1 MALFLECHFIKKGVL
16 ILAIYKR
23 IVLKISGESLAGDK
37 ASGSIL
43 DISILNDYAR
53 VIKELVN
60 EGVQVSIVVGA
71 GNIWRG
77 KIAENMGMD
86 RATGDYMG
94 MLGTIMNALAIQN
107 ILEQDDVKTRVMTSL
122 PINAV
127 AEPYI
132 RRKAITHL
140 ENGYVVIFGGGT
152 GNPFFS
158 TDTAAALRAS
168 EIGAEVILMAKNG
181 VAGVYSADPKTNK
194 DAILYSQIT
203 YIDVIQQ
210 QLKVMDTTAVSLCM
224 DNNISIVVFNMSDT
238 NNLIRVINGEKI
250 GTTIR
255 KEF

>member
-1 MALFLECHFIKKGVL
+1 MAN
-16 ILAIYKR
+16 YKR

-37 ASGSIL
+37 SSGSIL
-43 DISILNDYAR
+43 DISILNNYAK
-53 VIKELVN
+53 VIKKLVDD
-60 EGVQVSIVVGA
+60 GIQVSIVVGA

-86 RATGDYMG
+86 RGTADYMG

-107 ILEQDDVKTRVMTSL
+107 ILEQNDVQTRVMTSL
-122 PINAV
+122 PIDAV

-132 RRKAITHL
+132 RRKAIHHL
-140 ENGYVVIFGGGT
+140 DKGYVVIFGGGT

-168 EIGAEVILMAKNG
+168 EINADVILMAKNG
-181 VAGVYSADPKTNK
+181 ADGVYSADPKLDKN
-194 DAILYSQIT
+194 AILYDHIT
-203 YIDVIQQ
+203 YLDVIQK

-224 DNNISIVVFNMSDT
+224 ENNIDLIVFNMNDT
-238 NNLIRVINGEKI
+238 NNLIRAINGEKI
-250 GTTIR
+250 GTIIR

>member
-1 MALFLECHFIKKGVL
+1 M
-16 ILAIYKR
+16 AIYKR

-37 ASGSIL
+37 TNGSIL
-43 DISILNDYAR
+43 DISILNEYAR
-53 VIKELVN
+53 VIKKLVS

-77 KIAENMGMD
+77 KIAEQMGMD

-107 ILEQDDVKTRVMTSL
+107 ILEQNEVKTRVMTSL

-140 ENGYVVIFGGGT
+140 EKGYVVIFGGGT

-158 TDTAAALRAS
+158 TDTAASLRAS

-181 VAGVYSADPKTNK
+181 VDGVYSADPKTNK
-194 DAILYSQIT
+194 DAILYSQIS
-203 YIDVIQQ
+203 YLDVIQQ

-224 DNNISIVVFNMSDT
+224 DNNIDIVVFNMNDSE
-238 NNLIRVINGEKI
+238 NLIRVINGEKI

>member
-1 MALFLECHFIKKGVL
+1 M
-16 ILAIYKR
+16 AIYKR

-37 ASGSIL
+37 ANGSIL
-43 DISILNDYAR
+43 DISILNEYAR
-53 VIKELVN
+53 VIKKLVN

-77 KIAENMGMD
+77 KIAEQMGMD

-107 ILEQDDVKTRVMTSL
+107 ILEQNEVKTRVMTSL

-140 ENGYVVIFGGGT
+140 EKGYVVIFGGGT

-158 TDTAAALRAS
+158 TDTAASLRAS

-181 VAGVYSADPKTNK
+181 VDGVYSADPKTNK
-194 DAILYSQIT
+194 DAILYSQIS
-203 YIDVIQQ
+203 YLDVIQQ

-224 DNNISIVVFNMSDT
+224 DNNIDIVVFNMSDSE
-238 NNLIRVINGEKI
+238 NLIRVINGDKI

>member
-1 MALFLECHFIKKGVL
+1 MT
-16 ILAIYKR
+16 IYKR

-37 ASGSIL
+37 ANGSIL
-43 DISILNDYAR
+43 DISILNDYAK

-107 ILEQDDVKTRVMTSL
+107 ILEQNDVKTRVMTSL

-140 ENGYVVIFGGGT
+140 EKGYVVIFGGGT

-181 VAGVYSADPKTNK
+181 VAGVYSADPKVNK

-224 DNNISIVVFNMSDT
+224 DNNIDIVVFNMSDT

>member
-1 MALFLECHFIKKGVL
+1 M
-16 ILAIYKR
+16 AIYKR

-37 ASGSIL
+37 ANGSIL
-43 DISILNDYAR
+43 DISILNDYAK

-107 ILEQDDVKTRVMTSL
+107 ILEQNDVKTRVMTSL

-140 ENGYVVIFGGGT
+140 EKGYVVIFGGGT

-181 VAGVYSADPKTNK
+181 VAGVYSADPKVNK

-224 DNNISIVVFNMSDT
+224 DNNIDIVVFNMSDT
-238 NNLIRVINGEKI
+238 SNLIRVINGEKI
-250 GTTIR
+250 GSTIR

>member
-1 MALFLECHFIKKGVL
+1 M
-16 ILAIYKR
+16 AIYKR

-37 ASGSIL
+37 SSIL
-43 DISILNDYAR
+43 DISILNNYAK
-53 VIKELVN
+53 VIKKLVDD
-60 EGVQVSIVVGA
+60 GVQISIVVGA

-107 ILEQDDVKTRVMTSL
+107 ILEQNDIETRVMTSL
-122 PINAV
+122 PIDAV

-132 RRKAITHL
+132 RRKANHHL
-140 ENGYVVIFGGGT
+140 DKGYVVIFGGGT

-168 EIGAEVILMAKNG
+168 EIGAEAILMAKNG
-181 VAGVYSADPKTNK
+181 VDGVFSADPKK
-194 DAILYSQIT
+194 DKNAILYDKIT
-203 YIDVIQQ
+203 HFDVVTK
-210 QLKVMDTTAVSLCM
+210 QLKVMDTTAVTLCM
-224 DNNISIVVFNMSDT
+224 ENNIDIVVFNMSDPD
-238 NNLIRVINGEKI
+238 NLIRVLNGEKI
-250 GTTIR
+250 GTIIR

>member
-1 MALFLECHFIKKGVL
+1 M
-16 ILAIYKR
+16 AIYKR

-37 ASGSIL
+37 ANGSIL
-43 DISILNDYAR
+43 DISILNDYAK

-107 ILEQDDVKTRVMTSL
+107 ILEQNDVKTRVMTSL

-140 ENGYVVIFGGGT
+140 EKGYVVIFGGGT

-181 VAGVYSADPKTNK
+181 VAGVYSADPKVNK

-224 DNNISIVVFNMSDT
+224 DNNIDIVVFNMSDT
-238 NNLIRVINGEKI
+238 SNLIRVINGEKI

>member
-1 MALFLECHFIKKGVL
+1 M
-16 ILAIYKR
+16 AIYKR

-37 ASGSIL
+37 ANGSIL

-107 ILEQDDVKTRVMTSL
+107 ILEQNDVKTRVMTSL

-224 DNNISIVVFNMSDT
+224 DNNIPIKVFELSTENILRSAM
-238 NNLIRVINGEKI
+238 GENI
-250 GTTIR
+250 GTIVR
-255 KEF
+255 

>member
-1 MALFLECHFIKKGVL
+1 MAR
-16 ILAIYKR
+16 YKR

-37 ASGSIL
+37 MQNSIL
-43 DISILNDYAR
+43 DINILNNYAK
-53 VIKELVN
+53 VIKKLVDD
-60 EGVQVSIVVGA
+60 GVQVSIVVGA

-107 ILEQDDVKTRVMTSL
+107 ILEQNNVLTRVMTSL
-122 PINAV
+122 PIDAV

-132 RRKAITHL
+132 RRKAISHL
-140 ENGYVVIFGGGT
+140 NKGYVVIFGGGT

-181 VAGVYSADPKTNK
+181 VAGVYSSDPKINK
-194 DAILYSQIT
+194 EAVLYDHIT
-203 YIDVIQQ
+203 YLDVIQQ

-224 DNNISIVVFNMSDT
+224 DNNIDLIVFNMSDT
-238 NNLIRVINGEKI
+238 DNLIRIINGEKV
-250 GTTIR
+250 GTIIR

>member
-1 MALFLECHFIKKGVL
+1 M
-16 ILAIYKR
+16 AIYKR

-37 ASGSIL
+37 SGGSIL
-43 DISILNDYAR
+43 DISILNDYAK
-53 VIKELVN
+53 VIKKLVYD
-60 EGVQVSIVVGA
+60 GIQISIVVGA

-107 ILEQDDVKTRVMTSL
+107 ILEQNEIKTRVMTSL
-122 PINAV
+122 PIDAV

-132 RRKAITHL
+132 RRKAMHHL
-140 ENGYVVIFGGGT
+140 DKGYVVIFGGGT

-168 EIGAEVILMAKNG
+168 EIGAEAILMAKNG
-181 VAGVYSADPKTNK
+181 VAGVYSSDPKTNK
-194 DAILYSQIT
+194 DAILYDKIT
-203 YIDVIQQ
+203 YFDVIKQ
-210 QLKVMDTTAVSLCM
+210 QLKVMDTTAVTLCM
-224 DNNISIVVFNMSDT
+224 ENNIDIVVFNMSDT
-238 NNLIRVINGEKI
+238 HNLIRVINGEKI
-250 GTTIR
+250 GTIIR

>member
-1 MALFLECHFIKKGVL
+1 M
-16 ILAIYKR
+16 AIYKR

-37 ASGSIL
+37 ANGSIL
-43 DISILNDYAR
+43 DISILNDYAK

-107 ILEQDDVKTRVMTSL
+107 ILEQNDVKTRVMTSL

-140 ENGYVVIFGGGT
+140 EKGYVVIFGGVT

-181 VAGVYSADPKTNK
+181 VAGVYSADPKVNK

-224 DNNISIVVFNMSDT
+224 DNNIDIVVFNMSDT

>member
-1 MALFLECHFIKKGVL
+1 M
-16 ILAIYKR
+16 R

-37 ASGSIL
+37 ANGSIL
-43 DISILNDYAR
+43 DISILNDYAK

-107 ILEQDDVKTRVMTSL
+107 ILEQNDVKTRVMTSL

-140 ENGYVVIFGGGT
+140 EKGYVVIFGGGT

-181 VAGVYSADPKTNK
+181 VAGVYSADPKVNK
-194 DAILYSQIT
+194 DAIL
-203 YIDVIQQ
+203 
-210 QLKVMDTTAVSLCM
+210 
-224 DNNISIVVFNMSDT
+224 
-238 NNLIRVINGEKI
+238 
-250 GTTIR
+250 
-255 KEF
+255 

>member
-1 MALFLECHFIKKGVL
+1 M
-16 ILAIYKR
+16 AIYKR

-37 ASGSIL
+37 TSGSIL

-53 VIKELVN
+53 VIKEIVN

-107 ILEQDDVKTRVMTSL
+107 ILEQNDVKTRVMTSL

-224 DNNISIVVFNMSDT
+224 DNNIDIVVFNMSDS

>member
-1 MALFLECHFIKKGVL
+1 M
-16 ILAIYKR
+16 AIYKR

-37 ASGSIL
+37 TNGSIL
-43 DISILNDYAR
+43 DISILNEYAR
-53 VIKELVN
+53 VIKKLVS

-77 KIAENMGMD
+77 KIAEQMGMD

-107 ILEQDDVKTRVMTSL
+107 ILEQNEVKTRVMTSL

-140 ENGYVVIFGGGT
+140 EKGYVVIFGGGT

-158 TDTAAALRAS
+158 TDTAASLRAS

-181 VAGVYSADPKTNK
+181 VDGVYSADPKTNK
-194 DAILYSQIT
+194 DAILYSQIS
-203 YIDVIQQ
+203 YLDVIQQ

-224 DNNISIVVFNMSDT
+224 DNNIDIVVFNMSDSE
-238 NNLIRVINGEKI
+238 NLIRVINGDKI

>member
-1 MALFLECHFIKKGVL
+1 M
-16 ILAIYKR
+16 AIYKR

-37 ASGSIL
+37 ANGSIL
-43 DISILNDYAR
+43 DISILNEYAR
-53 VIKELVN
+53 VIKKLVS

-77 KIAENMGMD
+77 KIAEQMGMD

-107 ILEQDDVKTRVMTSL
+107 ILEQNEVKTRVMTSL

-140 ENGYVVIFGGGT
+140 EKGYVVIFGGGT

-158 TDTAAALRAS
+158 TDTAASLRAS

-181 VAGVYSADPKTNK
+181 VDGVYSADPKTNK
-194 DAILYSQIT
+194 DAILYSQIS
-203 YIDVIQQ
+203 YLDVIQQ

-224 DNNISIVVFNMSDT
+224 DNNIDIVVFNMSDSE
-238 NNLIRVINGEKI
+238 NLIRVINGEKI

>member
-1 MALFLECHFIKKGVL
+1 M
-16 ILAIYKR
+16 AIYKR

-37 ASGSIL
+37 ANGSIL
-43 DISILNDYAR
+43 DISILNEYAR
-53 VIKELVN
+53 VIKKLVN

-77 KIAENMGMD
+77 KIAEQMGMD

-107 ILEQDDVKTRVMTSL
+107 ILEQNEVKTRVMTSL

-140 ENGYVVIFGGGT
+140 EKGYVVIFGGGT

-158 TDTAAALRAS
+158 TDTAASLRAS

-181 VAGVYSADPKTNK
+181 VDGVYSADPKTNK
-194 DAILYSQIT
+194 DAILYSQIS
-203 YIDVIQQ
+203 YLDVIQQ

-224 DNNISIVVFNMSDT
+224 DNNIDIVVFNMSDSE
-238 NNLIRVINGEKI
+238 NLIRVINGEKI

>member
-1 MALFLECHFIKKGVL
+1 M
-16 ILAIYKR
+16 AIYKR
-23 IVLKISGESLAGDK
+23 IVLKISGESLADK
-37 ASGSIL
+37 ENGSIL
-43 DISILNDYAR
+43 NISILNNYAK
-53 VIKELVN
+53 VIKKLVN
-60 EGVQVSIVVGA
+60 DGVQVSIVVGA

-94 MLGTIMNALAIQN
+94 MLGTIMNSLAIQN
-107 ILEQDDVKTRVMTSL
+107 ILEQNGVQTRVMTSL
-122 PINAV
+122 PIDAL

-132 RRKAITHL
+132 RRKAIHHL
-140 ENGYVVIFGGGT
+140 DKGFVVIFGGGT

-194 DAILYSQIT
+194 DAVLYDKIS
-203 YIDVIQQ
+203 YLDVIQQ

-224 DNNISIVVFNMSDT
+224 ENNIDLVVFNMSDT

-250 GTTIR
+250 GTIIR
-255 KEF
+255 KDI

>member
-1 MALFLECHFIKKGVL
+1 M
-16 ILAIYKR
+16 AIYKR

-37 ASGSIL
+37 ANGSIL

-107 ILEQDDVKTRVMTSL
+107 ILEQNDVKTRVMTSL

-194 DAILYSQIT
+194 NAILYSQIT

-224 DNNISIVVFNMSDT
+224 DNNIDIVVFNMSDT

>member
-1 MALFLECHFIKKGVL
+1 MAV
-16 ILAIYKR
+16 YKR
-23 IVLKISGESLAGDK
+23 IVLKISGESLAGEK
-37 ASGSIL
+37 ANGSIL
-43 DISILNDYAR
+43 DMSILSSYAK
-53 VIKELVN
+53 VIKHLVN
-60 EGVQVSIVVGA
+60 NGVQVSIVVGA

-77 KIAENMGMD
+77 KIAENMGME

-107 ILEQDDVKTRVMTSL
+107 VLEQNDVKTRVMTSL
-122 PINAV
+122 PIDAV

-132 RRKAITHL
+132 RRKAISHL
-140 ENGYVVIFGGGT
+140 EKGYVVIFGGGT

-181 VAGVYSADPKTNK
+181 VAGVYSADPKLDENAT
-194 DAILYSQIT
+194 LYDRIT
-203 YIDVIQQ
+203 YIDVIKK

-224 DNNISIVVFNMSDT
+224 ENDIDLVVFNMSDT
-238 NNLIRVINGEKI
+238 ENLIRVINGEKI
-250 GTTIR
+250 GTIIR

>member
-1 MALFLECHFIKKGVL
+1 M
-16 ILAIYKR
+16 AIYKR
-23 IVLKISGESLAGDK
+23 IVLKISGESLAGEK
-37 ASGSIL
+37 SNGSIL
-43 DISILNDYAR
+43 DISILNEYAR
-53 VIKELVN
+53 VIKKLVN
-60 EGVQVSIVVGA
+60 DGVQVSIVVGA

-77 KIAENMGMD
+77 KIAEQMGMD

-107 ILEQDDVKTRVMTSL
+107 ILEQNEVKTRVMTSL

-132 RRKAITHL
+132 RRKAISHL
-140 ENGYVVIFGGGT
+140 EKGYVVIFGGGT

-158 TDTAAALRAS
+158 TDTAASLRAS

-181 VAGVYSADPKTNK
+181 VDGVYSADPKTDKN
-194 DAILYSQIT
+194 AILYSQIS
-203 YIDVIQQ
+203 YLDVIQQ

-224 DNNISIVVFNMSDT
+224 DNNIDIVVFNMSDAD
-238 NNLIRVINGEKI
+238 NLIRVVNGEKI
-250 GTTIR
+250 GTIIR

>member
-1 MALFLECHFIKKGVL
+1 M
-16 ILAIYKR
+16 AIYKR
-23 IVLKISGESLAGDK
+23 IVLKISGESLAGEK
-37 ASGSIL
+37 SNGSIL
-43 DISILNDYAR
+43 DISILNEYAR
-53 VIKELVN
+53 VIKKLVN

-77 KIAENMGMD
+77 KIAEQMGMD

-107 ILEQDDVKTRVMTSL
+107 ILEQNEVKTRVMTSL

-140 ENGYVVIFGGGT
+140 EKGYVVIFGGGT

-158 TDTAAALRAS
+158 TDTAASLRAS

-181 VAGVYSADPKTNK
+181 VDGVYSADPKTNK
-194 DAILYSQIT
+194 DAILYSQIS
-203 YIDVIQQ
+203 YLDVIQQ

-224 DNNISIVVFNMSDT
+224 DNNIDIVVFNMSDSE
-238 NNLIRVINGEKI
+238 NLIRVINGEKI

>member
-1 MALFLECHFIKKGVL
+1 MVK
-16 ILAIYKR
+16 YKR

-37 ASGSIL
+37 MQNSIL
-43 DISILNDYAR
+43 DINILNDYAK
-53 VIKELVN
+53 VIKKLVD

-107 ILEQDDVKTRVMTSL
+107 ILEQHNVLTRVMTSL
-122 PINAV
+122 PIDAV

-132 RRKAITHL
+132 RRKAISHL
-140 ENGYVVIFGGGT
+140 NKGYVVIFGGGT

-181 VAGVYSADPKTNK
+181 VSGVYSGDPKINK
-194 DAILYSQIT
+194 DAVLYDHIT
-203 YIDVIQQ
+203 YLDVIQQ

-224 DNNISIVVFNMSDT
+224 DNNIDLIVFNMSDT
-238 NNLIRVINGEKI
+238 DNLIRVINGEKV
-250 GTTIR
+250 GTIIR

>member
-1 MALFLECHFIKKGVL
+1 M
-16 ILAIYKR
+16 AIYKR

-37 ASGSIL
+37 ANGSIL
-43 DISILNDYAR
+43 DISILNDYAK

-107 ILEQDDVKTRVMTSL
+107 ILEQNDVKTRVMTSL

-140 ENGYVVIFGGGT
+140 EKGYVVIFGGGT

-158 TDTAAALRAS
+158 TDTTAALRAS
-168 EIGAEVILMAKNG
+168 ELGCTKILMAKNG
-181 VAGVYSADPKTNK
+181 TDGVYDSDPRKNK
-194 DAILYSQIT
+194 DAKKFIKIT
-203 YIDVIQQ
+203 HQEVLEK
-210 QLKVMDTTAVSLCM
+210 QLGFMDLTAATLCSE
-224 DNNISIVVFNMSDT
+224 NNIDILVFDMNVKGNIKKAAIDPS
-238 NNLIRVINGEKI
+238 I
-250 GTTIR
+250 GTLVTS
-255 KEF
+255 K

>member
-1 MALFLECHFIKKGVL
+1 M
-16 ILAIYKR
+16 AIYKR

-43 DISILNDYAR
+43 DISILNEYAR
-53 VIKELVN
+53 VIKKLVN
-60 EGVQVSIVVGA
+60 DGVQVSIVVGA

-77 KIAENMGMD
+77 KIAEQMGMD

-107 ILEQDDVKTRVMTSL
+107 ILEQNEVKTRVMTSL

-132 RRKAITHL
+132 RRKAISHL
-140 ENGYVVIFGGGT
+140 EKGYVVIFGGGT

-158 TDTAAALRAS
+158 TDTAASLRAS

-181 VAGVYSADPKTNK
+181 VDGVYSADPKTNK
-194 DAILYSQIT
+194 DAILYSQIS
-203 YIDVIQQ
+203 YLDVIQQ

-224 DNNISIVVFNMSDT
+224 DNNIDIVVFNMSDT

>member
-1 MALFLECHFIKKGVL
+1 M
-16 ILAIYKR
+16 AIYKR

-37 ASGSIL
+37 ANGSIL
-43 DISILNDYAR
+43 DIAILENYAK
-53 VIKELVN
+53 VIKKLVN
-60 EGVQVSIVVGA
+60 EGVQISIVVGA

-107 ILEQDDVKTRVMTSL
+107 ILEQNDIQTRVMTSL
-122 PINAV
+122 PIDAV

-132 RRKAITHL
+132 RRKAMHHL
-140 ENGYVVIFGGGT
+140 DKGFVVIFGGGT

-168 EIGAEVILMAKNG
+168 EIGAEAILMAKNG
-181 VAGVYSADPKTNK
+181 VAGVYSEDPKFNK
-194 DAILYSQIT
+194 DAILYDKIT
-203 YIDVIQQ
+203 YLDVIKK

-224 DNNISIVVFNMSDT
+224 DNNIDLIVFNMSDT
-238 NNLIRVINGEKI
+238 ENLVRILNGEKI
-250 GTTIR
+250 GTIIR

>member
-1 MALFLECHFIKKGVL
+1 M
-16 ILAIYKR
+16 AIYKR

-107 ILEQDDVKTRVMTSL
+107 ILEQNDVKTRVMTSL

-181 VAGVYSADPKTNK
+181 VAGVYSADPKINK
-194 DAILYSQIT
+194 DAVLYSQIT

-224 DNNISIVVFNMSDT
+224 DNNIDIVVFNMSDS

>member
-1 MALFLECHFIKKGVL
+1 M
-16 ILAIYKR
+16 AIYKR

-37 ASGSIL
+37 ANGSIL

-107 ILEQDDVKTRVMTSL
+107 ILEQNDVRTRVMTSL

-194 DAILYSQIT
+194 NAILYSQIT

-224 DNNISIVVFNMSDT
+224 DNNIDIVVFNMSDT

>member
-1 MALFLECHFIKKGVL
+1 MT
-16 ILAIYKR
+16 IYKR

-37 ASGSIL
+37 ANGSIL
-43 DISILNDYAR
+43 DISILNDYAK

-60 EGVQVSIVVGA
+60 VGVQVSIVVGA

-107 ILEQDDVKTRVMTSL
+107 ILEQNDVKTRVMTSL

-140 ENGYVVIFGGGT
+140 EKGYVVIFGGGT

-181 VAGVYSADPKTNK
+181 VAGVYSADPKVNK

-224 DNNISIVVFNMSDT
+224 DNNIDIVVFNMSDT

>member
-1 MALFLECHFIKKGVL
+1 MT
-16 ILAIYKR
+16 IYKR

-37 ASGSIL
+37 ANGSIL
-43 DISILNDYAR
+43 DISILNDYAK

-107 ILEQDDVKTRVMTSL
+107 ILEQNDVKTRVMTSL

-140 ENGYVVIFGGGT
+140 EKGYVVIFGGGT

-181 VAGVYSADPKTNK
+181 VAGVYSADPKVNK

-224 DNNISIVVFNMSDT
+224 DNNIDIVVFNMSDT
-238 NNLIRVINGEKI
+238 NNLIHVINGEKI

>member
-1 MALFLECHFIKKGVL
+1 M
-16 ILAIYKR
+16 AIYKR
-23 IVLKISGESLAGDK
+23 IVLKISGESLAGEK
-37 ASGSIL
+37 SNGSIL
-43 DISILNDYAR
+43 DISILNEYAR
-53 VIKELVN
+53 VIKKLVS

-77 KIAENMGMD
+77 KIAEQMGMD

-107 ILEQDDVKTRVMTSL
+107 ILEQNEVKTRVMTSL

-140 ENGYVVIFGGGT
+140 EKGYVVIFGGGT

-158 TDTAAALRAS
+158 TDTAASLRAS

-181 VAGVYSADPKTNK
+181 VDGVYSADPKTNK
-194 DAILYSQIT
+194 DAILYSQIS
-203 YIDVIQQ
+203 YLDVIQQ

-224 DNNISIVVFNMSDT
+224 DNNIDIVVFNMNDSE
-238 NNLIRVINGEKI
+238 NLIRVINGEKI